1 MVSLELIDVIECA
14 IDHDSFSN
22 PRTENDELY
31 GIVAYNTPELSKRD
45 DKRGYVLEHIP
56 ESLRRI
62 IIEKDEIS
70 GFRN

>member
-1 MVSLELIDVIECA
+1 MT
-14 IDHDSFSN
+14 SFNYPRAESN
-22 PRTENDELY
+22 ELY

-56 ESLRRI
+56 ESLRSI